1 MYNSEQWAYH
11 PCMGEHSILICIVDD
26 DSSVR
31 RALGRMIVSFGFKV
45 ELFASAS
52 DYLNESY
59 LDPACLILDVV
70 MPGMNGLELFAAL
83 QESGRNVPTVFISA
97 HDNAA
102 YMEKARSLG
111 AIAYLQ
117 KPCDETVLLDAI
129 EKSLVS
135 NDAAGS

>member
-1 MYNSEQWAYH
+1 
-11 PCMGEHSILICIVDD
+11 MGEHSILISIVDD

-31 RALGRMIVSFGFKV
+31 RALGRMIRSFGFKV

-70 MPGMNGLELFAAL
+70 MPDMNGLELLAAL
-83 QESGRNVPTVFISA
+83 QESGRSVPTVFISA
-97 HDNAA
+97 HDDEA

>member
-1 MYNSEQWAYH
+1 
-11 PCMGEHSILICIVDD
+11 MGEHSILISIVDD

-31 RALGRMIVSFGFKV
+31 RALGRMISSFGFKV

-70 MPGMNGLELFAAL
+70 MPDMNGLELLAAL
-83 QESGRNVPTVFISA
+83 QESGRSVPTVFISA
-97 HDNAA
+97 HDDES

-117 KPCDETVLLDAI
+117 KSCDETVLLDAI
-129 EKSLVS
+129 EKCLAS
-135 NDAAGS
+135 NNAPGS

>member
-1 MYNSEQWAYH
+1 
-11 PCMGEHSILICIVDD
+11 MGEHSILISIVDD

-31 RALGRMIVSFGFKV
+31 RALGRMISSFGFKV

-70 MPGMNGLELFAAL
+70 MPDMNGLELLAAL
-83 QESGRNVPTVFISA
+83 QESGRSVPTVFISA
-97 HDNAA
+97 HSNEA
-102 YMEKARSLG
+102 YMEQARSLG

-129 EKSLVS
+129 EKCLAS
-135 NDAAGS
+135 NNAPGS

>member
-1 MYNSEQWAYH
+1 
-11 PCMGEHSILICIVDD
+11 MGEHPILISIVED

-31 RALGRMIVSFGFKV
+31 RSLGRMISSFGFKV
-45 ELFASAS
+45 HLFASAS
-52 DYLNESY
+52 NYLNESE

-70 MPGMNGLELFAAL
+70 MPDMNGLELLAAL
-83 QESGRNVPTVFISA
+83 RESGRSVPTVFISA
-97 HDNAA
+97 HDDEA
-102 YMEKARSLG
+102 YMEKARALG

-117 KPCDETVLLDAI
+117 KPCDETALLDAI

>member
-1 MYNSEQWAYH
+1 
-11 PCMGEHSILICIVDD
+11 MGEHSILIGIVDD

-31 RALGRMIVSFGFKV
+31 RALGRMISSFGFKV

-70 MPGMNGLELFAAL
+70 MPDMNGLELLAAL

-102 YMEKARSLG
+102 FTEKARSLG

-135 NDAAGS
+135 NDAAES

>member
-1 MYNSEQWAYH
+1 
-11 PCMGEHSILICIVDD
+11 MGDKSILISIVDD

-31 RALGRMIVSFGFKV
+31 RALGRMINSFGFEV

-52 DYLNESY
+52 NYLNESF

-70 MPGMNGLELFAAL
+70 MPDMNGLELLAAL
-83 QESGRNVPTVFISA
+83 QESGRGVPTVFISA

-111 AIAYLQ
+111 AVAYLQ

-129 EKSLVS
+129 EKCLAS
-135 NDAAGS
+135 NDAPGS

>member
-1 MYNSEQWAYH
+1 
-11 PCMGEHSILICIVDD
+11 MGEHSILISIVDD

-31 RALGRMIVSFGFKV
+31 RALGRMISSFGFKV

-70 MPGMNGLELFAAL
+70 MPDMNGLELLAAL
-83 QESGRNVPTVFISA
+83 QESGRSVPTVFISA
-97 HDNAA
+97 HDDES

-129 EKSLVS
+129 EKALTS
-135 NDAAGS
+135 NDAAGL

>member
-1 MYNSEQWAYH
+1 
-11 PCMGEHSILICIVDD
+11 MGNHSILISIVDD

-31 RALGRMIVSFGFKV
+31 RALGRMINSFGFKV

-70 MPGMNGLELFAAL
+70 MPDMNGLELLATL
-83 QESGRNVPTVFISA
+83 HESGRSVPTVFISA
-97 HDNAA
+97 HDDEA

-129 EKSLVS
+129 EKCLAS
-135 NDAAGS
+135 NDAPGS

>member
-1 MYNSEQWAYH
+1 
-11 PCMGEHSILICIVDD
+11 MGEHSILISIVDD

-31 RALGRMIVSFGFKV
+31 RALGRMIRSFGFKV

-59 LDPACLILDVV
+59 RDPACLILDVV
-70 MPGMNGLELFAAL
+70 MPDMNGLELLAAL
-83 QESGRNVPTVFISA
+83 QESGRSVPTVFISA
-97 HDNAA
+97 HDDEA

>member
-1 MYNSEQWAYH
+1 MS
-11 PCMGEHSILICIVDD
+11 EHSILISIVDD

-31 RALGRMIVSFGFKV
+31 RALGRLIKTFGFEV

-70 MPGMNGLELFAAL
+70 MPGMNGLELLAAL
-83 QESGRNVPTVFISA
+83 QESGRSVPTMFISA
-97 HDNAA
+97 HCNTA
-102 YMEKARSLG
+102 YKEKARSLG

-117 KPCDETVLLDAI
+117 KPFDETTLLDAI
-129 EKSLVS
+129 EKCLVL
-135 NDAAGS
+135 NDAPGS

>member
-1 MYNSEQWAYH
+1 
-11 PCMGEHSILICIVDD
+11 MGEHSILISIVDD

-31 RALGRMIVSFGFKV
+31 RALGRMIRSFGFEV

-70 MPGMNGLELFAAL
+70 MPDMNGLELLAAL
-83 QESGRNVPTVFISA
+83 QESGRSVPTVFISA
-97 HDNAA
+97 HGDEA

-129 EKSLVS
+129 ERSLVS